1 MSKPNSVQWFL
12 DKLIE
17 HRIIIVGQTTY
28 GDKVKPKHE
37 ILFERAKAMHKE
49 ETEAKYQEGR
59 EIGKIEVLT
68 SQSTKNA
75 SEYSQGYNKGFLAA
89 LEYMNSTIENKIK
102 LRQYEQQ

>member
-1 MSKPNSVQWFL
+1 MSNNKQSSVEWLHVEFQKRFP
-12 DKLIE
+12 KE
-17 HRIIIVGQTTY
+17 TY
-28 GDKVKPKHE
+28 E
-37 ILFERAKAMHKE
+37 MYNNNQLLYEQMIQQAKAMHKE

>member
-1 MSKPNSVQWFL
+1 MSNNKTPVQFVKESL
-12 DKLIE
+12 FGFVRYDNRSAVEKFDKI
-17 HRIIIVGQTTY
+17 
-28 GDKVKPKHE
+28 
-37 ILFERAKAMHKE
+37 FEYAENMEKE
-49 ETEAKYQEGR
+49 RMELKYQEGR

-102 LRQYEQQ
+102 LRKYEK